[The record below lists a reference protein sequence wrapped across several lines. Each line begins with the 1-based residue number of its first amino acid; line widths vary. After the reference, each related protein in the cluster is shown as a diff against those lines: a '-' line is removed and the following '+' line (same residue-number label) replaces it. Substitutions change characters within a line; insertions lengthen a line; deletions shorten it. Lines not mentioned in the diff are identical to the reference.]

1 MKRILIVDDEK
12 TVVGALKE
20 GFKRYEK
27 KLFQTDVAYNAED
40 AIKSIKTTAY
50 ELVVSDIR
58 LPKKSGVDILMEL
71 KKLQPEAGF
80 IAMTAFSSPEVQL
93 QVSQLG
99 GLKYLEKPF
108 SFDVLEDLVLRF
120 IRRDVKQGV
129 SGTVESLE
137 LTSILQLINMEG
149 KSAVLWVELDGK
161 KGYFAF
167 TKGEIVDAKFNDL
180 TGIEAAKYLID
191 RNEGEIRIDSKRQ
204 AKKRTISIP
213 FMNLLL
219 DTMKEK
225 DEKGRKEPQKA
236 VKRTSAKKEK
246 KKQQFDV
253 SALKK
258 KLSQELEIL
267 SDVKGFANAAAF
279 GPEGKCFFEMSSDKA
294 SSLKKIGA
302 SFVSLFKK
310 ASNAISGV
318 DFGTVE
324 MVQVDS
330 VKGILFAKGV
340 HLDSFQIGLLVYIGL
355 NGNLAMAKKG
365 LADAVSALERKTKG

>member
-12 TVVGALKE
+12 TVVDTLKE

-40 AIKSIKTTAY
+40 AIKNIKTTAY

-80 IAMTAFSSPEVQL
+80 IAMTAFSSPEVEL

-99 GLKYLEKPF
+99 GLQYLEKPF
-108 SFDVLEDLVLRF
+108 SFDELEDIVLWF
-120 IRRDVKQGV
+120 INREVKQGV

-149 KSAVLWVELDGK
+149 KTSVLWVDLDGK

-167 TKGEIVDAKFNDL
+167 EKGEVVDAKFDKL
-180 TGIEAAKYLID
+180 SGIEAAKYLIG
-191 RNEGEIRIDSKRQ
+191 RNEGEIRIDSKKK
-204 AKKRTISIP
+204 AKNRTISIP

-225 DEKGRKEPQKA
+225 DEKSRKAPK
-236 VKRTSAKKEK
+236 KTGKTRPKTTKKE
-246 KKQQFDV
+246 QQSDFSD
-253 SALKK
+253 LKE
-258 KLSQELEIL
+258 KLFQELEIL
-267 SDVKGFANAAAF
+267 TEVKGFVNVAAF
-279 GPEGKCFFEMSSDKA
+279 EAEGTCFFEISPDNA
-294 SSLKKIGA
+294 ASLKKIGI
-302 SFVSLFKK
+302 SFIRLFKK
-310 ASNAISGV
+310 ASSVISGA
-318 DFGTVE
+318 DFGIVE

-330 VKGILFAKGV
+330 AKGILFAKS
-340 HLDSFQIGLLVYIGL
+340 LQIDSFQINLLVHIGKS
-355 NGNLAMAKKG
+355 GNIAMAKKQ
-365 LADAVSALERKTKG
+365 LEQAISALEKSRN